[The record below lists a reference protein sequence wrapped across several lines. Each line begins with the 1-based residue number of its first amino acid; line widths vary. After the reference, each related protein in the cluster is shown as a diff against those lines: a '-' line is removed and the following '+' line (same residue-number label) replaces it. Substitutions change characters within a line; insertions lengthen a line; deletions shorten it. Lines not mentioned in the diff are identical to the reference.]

1 MIIGKKYELIC
12 KIGNGAFGSIYKGK
26 NIRTGESVA
35 IKMEQVDSQTKLLKN
50 ETKVYQYLSNFNYPW
65 ISDLKYFG
73 LCENTYYLVLNLL
86 GPSLSK
92 FKIKHTNISLDIVL
106 SIGIQM
112 LDRLKFLHNKGLIH
126 RDIKPDNFLLGTG
139 ENKNKLYLID
149 FGFCKKYIND
159 DGKHMD
165 TKMLNNI
172 IGTPHFISLNVHNL
186 IQPSRRDDIE
196 SIIYVLIYLWNS
208 DFITIKKRENN
219 EIDPLHYLKNI
230 KTNLINNDDL
240 HNVFKLMLEN
250 VRKLGFEEE
259 PDYNYLTN
267 LCKEHIK

>member
-1 MIIGKKYELIC
+1 M
-12 KIGNGAFGSIYKGK
+12 
-26 NIRTGESVA
+26 
-35 IKMEQVDSQTKLLKN
+35 
-50 ETKVYQYLSNFNYPW
+50 
-65 ISDLKYFG
+65 
-73 LCENTYYLVLNLL
+73 
-86 GPSLSK
+86 
-92 FKIKHTNISLDIVL
+92 

-208 DFITIKKRENN
+208 DFITIKKRENI
-219 EIDPLHYLKNI
+219 EINPLQYLKNI